1 MVSDFKEKGFCVKNN
16 VFTADVL
23 YALSSEFDR
32 IVSQLEESGEY
43 INARWGSEL
52 TKDIEHSDTQVIHTH
67 NVQSFSAEMM
77 AMIQNKKLLDAV
89 EELIGPDIIL
99 HHTKLF
105 LKPPGNGSAFP
116 LHQDWSY
123 FPTKNNSMIAA
134 VIHLSESTPDTGCIR
149 IVPGSHKIGKLEKS
163 DGHTHIPKIHDEHD
177 LEKAEPI
184 IAKPGDVLFFHCF
197 SLHGSMPN
205 ISNNPR
211 KTILIQ
217 LYAGT
222 DKVIDD
228 NPHSNIQLVLRGFN
242 YHATRN
248 SVNNIKPQQ

>member
-1 MVSDFKEKGFCVKNN
+1 MVSDFKEKGFCVRNN
-16 VFTADVL
+16 IFNADAL

-52 TKDIEHSDTQVIHTH
+52 TKDIEQSDTQVIHTH

-77 AMIQNKKLLDAV
+77 SMIQNKKFLDAV
-89 EELIGPDIIL
+89 EKLIGKDIIL

-123 FPTKNNSMIAA
+123 FPTEKNSMIAA
-134 VIHLSESTPDTGCIR
+134 VIHLTDSDEEMGCMR
-149 IVPGSHKIGKLEKS
+149 IVPGSHRLGQIEKS
-163 DGHTHIPKIHDEHD
+163 DGHSFVKGIHDRYQ
-177 LEKAEPI
+177 LEDAEPI
-184 IAKPGDVLFFHCF
+184 IAEPGDVVFFHCC

-205 ISNNPR
+205 ISKRPR
-211 KTILIQ
+211 KTVLVQ
-217 LYAGT
+217 LYSGADRVVDGNRHT
-222 DKVIDD
+222 NV
-228 NPHSNIQLVLRGFN
+228 QLVLRGIN
-242 YHATRN
+242 HYATRN
-248 SVNNIKPQQ
+248 SVDTIL